1 MTDINTVLTL
11 ISNEQ
16 ATLQTALA
24 AAVAQGGQAST
35 VAAAT
40 RSAAASIQSL
50 AARIA
55 AEQAL
60 IAADGATVSS
70 ALTARN
76 GALAAVEAARTNGDD
91 PPLADAQAAT
101 LKTAV
106 AAANSV
112 TEANLDSKGVAA
124 VTSLDAAI
132 AALGETER
140 TQLNNAQTAL
150 ATKQKALA
158 DARAAALVLLAKIQG
173 SAADTTLKL
182 GAAIEGYTR
191 AGALSDAADP
201 ASHHAAV
208 VAYAAYVAERSA
220 LIADVA
226 ADPDG
231 AVLQGQWTSA
241 ADAWISA
248 LADAAAA
255 DEKVIE
261 KQLALSVAL
270 AKGAAKLQ
278 TRDND
283 AAAAVGVAVGP

>member
-16 ATLQTALA
+16 AALQTALA

-35 VAAAT
+35 IAAAT
-40 RSAAASIQSL
+40 RSAAASVQSL

-55 AEQAL
+55 SEQAL
-60 IAADGATVSS
+60 IAADGATVAS

-76 GALAAVEAARTNGDD
+76 GALAAVEAVRTDGDA
-91 PPLADAQAAT
+91 PPLADAQAAA

-124 VTSLDAAI
+124 VTTLDAAI
-132 AALGETER
+132 AARGEVER
-140 TQLNNAQTAL
+140 TQLANAQAAL

-158 DARAAALVLLAKIQG
+158 EARTTALTLLAKIQG

-182 GAAIEGYTR
+182 GAALDGYTR
-191 AGALSDAADP
+191 AEALSDAADA

-208 VAYAAYVAERSA
+208 VAYAGYVAERTGLA
-220 LIADVA
+220 ADAA

-231 AVLQGQWTSA
+231 TVLQGQWTSA
-241 ADAWISA
+241 AGAWLSA

-255 DEKVIE
+255 EEKVIE

-270 AKGAAKLQ
+270 AKAAAKLQ
-278 TRDND
+278 TRDSD

>member
-1 MTDINTVLTL
+1 MTDINTVLAQ

-16 ATLQTALA
+16 AALQTSLA
-24 AAVAQGGQAST
+24 AAVAQGGQASA

-40 RSAAASIQSL
+40 RSAAAAVQSL
-50 AARIA
+50 AARIT

-60 IAADGATVSS
+60 IAADGATVTS

-76 GALAAVEAARTNGDD
+76 GALAAVVAARTDGDQ

-106 AAANSV
+106 ATANSV

-124 VTSLDAAI
+124 VTTLDAAI
-132 AALGETER
+132 AGLGNNER
-140 TQLNNAQTAL
+140 TQLNNAQAAL
-150 ATKQKALA
+150 VTKQKALV
-158 DARAAALVLLAKIQG
+158 DARAAALTLLAKIQG

-182 GAAIEGYTR
+182 GAAVEHYGQ
-191 AGALSDAADP
+191 AGKLAQATGA

-208 VAYAAYVAERSA
+208 VAYAGYVAERTA
-220 LIADVA
+220 LAADLA

-231 AVLQGQWTSA
+231 TVLQGKWTSA
-241 ADAWISA
+241 ANTWLSA
-248 LADAAAA
+248 LADVGAAE
-255 DEKVIE
+255 EKVIE
-261 KQLALSVAL
+261 KQLALNVAL

-278 TRDND
+278 TRDSD
-283 AAAAVGVAVGP
+283 AAAAVGAAVGP